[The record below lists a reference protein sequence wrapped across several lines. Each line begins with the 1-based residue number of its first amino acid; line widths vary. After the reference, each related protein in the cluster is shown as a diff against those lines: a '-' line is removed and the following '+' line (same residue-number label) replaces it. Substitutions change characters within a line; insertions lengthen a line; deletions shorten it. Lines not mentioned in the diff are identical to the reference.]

1 MMVGAR
7 QPITSKPVDDLMPA
21 IKRGTPS
28 LQGTG
33 VLTNDCAGPL
43 PDKQRMGRLTDLVE
57 RIGLGDEVNRSRD
70 ILGRVIVHRET
81 LP

>member
-1 MMVGAR
+1 
-7 QPITSKPVDDLMPA
+7 
-21 IKRGTPS
+21 
-28 LQGTG
+28 
-33 VLTNDCAGPL
+33 
-43 PDKQRMGRLTDLVE
+43 VE